1 MLLTFQITKC
11 VIHLLLQEVS
21 VFLLEKKQF
30 DKLNKREKD
39 ITLESYRNGVKTLTK
54 LRHPKFLT
62 VQHPLEESRD
72 CLGRTLIKALESS
85 IHLHSSEDSR
95 LKL

>member
-1 MLLTFQITKC
+1 MYVQSKHVLIIIF
-11 VIHLLLQEVS
+11 QEVS

-39 ITLESYRNGVKTLTK
+39 IALESYRNGVKTLTK

-72 CLGRTLIKALESS
+72 CLGK
-85 IHLHSSEDSR
+85 
-95 LKL
+95 